1 MTGKTK
7 INSWNEWD
15 PLKHVI
21 VGIPDGAMIAA
32 PEPAAITGP
41 EIGKP
46 PDFWCP
52 LPDDLVAKAR
62 VEMDN
67 FAAILEERGARVDRL
82 SPLVLNQ
89 KVQTPDWEQ
98 DSMFSLMPPRD
109 FLLPVGNEIIEA
121 TMSQRSRW
129 FEFIAYRDL
138 LEQYFRED
146 PNFLWSA
153 APKPRLTDDLYVEGF
168 WEEIAEIEK
177 NNPAEMVERTKR
189 HQFSRTEVRP
199 VWDAADA
206 LRLGKDIFIQ
216 MSMLTNKAGIDW
228 LRRHLEPRGL
238 RVHQVTFECPH
249 PWHMDTTIFFPRAG
263 TMFQNPN
270 WLPVE
275 PEFNELLR
283 KNDWEIVHCAPAGR
297 TKSHERC
304 YYSVYLA
311 YNVLSIDPKT
321 ICVEAAEKPL
331 MEQLDQYGFE
341 VIPVD
346 FFEVSPFGG
355 GLHCATV
362 DIFREGDCEDYF
374 PKQIKG
380 F

>member
-21 VGIPDGAMIAA
+21 VGIPDGAMVAA
-32 PEPAAITGP
+32 PEPGAIMGTGV
-41 EIGKP
+41 GKSA
-46 PDFWCP
+46 DYWTP
-52 LPDDLVAKAR
+52 LPDDLVAKAK
-62 VEMDN
+62 VQMDA
-67 FAAILEERGARVDRL
+67 FARILEERGARVDRL
-82 SPLVLNQ
+82 TPMNLNQ

-206 LRLGKDIFIQ
+206 MRLGKDIFIQ
-216 MSMLTNKAGIDW
+216 MSMITNKAGIDW

-238 RVHQVTFECPH
+238 RVHQVTFACPT

-297 TKSHERC
+297 TKSHEWC
-304 YYSVYLA
+304 SYSVYLA